1 VKVFCGVP
9 GKHLNPRVT
18 RASSRR
24 TRRLYTPGRI
34 RSSREE
40 GGTNIPQIEFS
51 PGQDYLG
58 EGISRGLARGIL
70 VSADGRNIT
79 GEGMGIG
86 AVALKDRSFS
96 YFSLNCNTV
105 VHAPDLVEKIFFIDS
120 RMIWRRGGSPS
131 VSLTWCLERMSDVYM
146 RSLGLQILLRSGSH
160 TKRFLGLNPVFE
172 PIPSMAEAQF
182 TYRIAGSQIDVSCT
196 IRPLSRRLPSVFI
209 LSELAADS
217 FTHAFSQGKAMKPPS
232 GWARHEPG
240 NDLYDP
246 VHRLRFTFSPQSLGR
261 SVPSTVWWGR
271 EHTKNLRWAGYSIE
285 FPECHRGMEPISCS
299 YAVCLQDEPHD
310 GRDKSV

>member
-1 VKVFCGVP
+1 V
-9 GKHLNPRVT
+9 
-18 RASSRR
+18 
-24 TRRLYTPGRI
+24 RI
-34 RSSREE
+34 RSSRHK
-40 GGTNIPQIEFS
+40 GGTTIPLIEFS

-70 VSADGRNIT
+70 VLADGRNIT

-105 VHAPDLVEKIFFIDS
+105 LHAPDLVEKTFFIDS

-131 VSLTWCLERMSDVYM
+131 VPLTWCMERVNDVYM
-146 RSLGLQILLRSGSH
+146 RFPGLQILLRPGSH

-172 PIPSMAEAQF
+172 SIPPLAEAQF
-182 TYRIAGSQIDVSCT
+182 TYCSTGDHIDVFCT
-196 IRPLSRRLPSVFI
+196 IRPLARRLPSVFI

-232 GWARHEPG
+232 GWARYEPG

-246 VHRLRFTFSPQSLGR
+246 INRLRFTFSPHSLGG

-285 FPECHRGMEPISCS
+285 FPEFYRDKVPISCS
-299 YAVCLQDEPHD
+299 YTIYLREEPHG
-310 GRDKSV
+310 GRDTGG